1 MTAATV
7 RARLMA
13 HWKGLAP
20 AVLLLTAAIIAATV
34 YTTGLRPAQQTD
46 AAAQQA
52 AIDAASAA
60 AVALLSYAPD
70 TLDEDLE
77 QAQAAMTGEF
87 LTYYGKFTS
96 EVVAPAVRD
105 RGVTARA
112 EVLDAALMEMQP
124 DSAKVLVFLDQQTSS
139 RDRPEPTSSASS
151 VVVTLAESGGSWL
164 VSALDP
170 V

>member
-7 RARLMA
+7 RARLIA
-13 HWKGLAP
+13 HWKGLSLT
-20 AVLLLTAAIIAATV
+20 VLVLTAAVIAATV
-34 YTTGLRPAQQTD
+34 YAIGFRPAQQTD

-52 AIDAASAA
+52 AIEAASAA
-60 AVALLSYAPD
+60 SVALLSYAPD
-70 TLDEDLE
+70 TLDRDLE
-77 QAQAAMTGEF
+77 QARSSMTGEF
-87 LTYYGKFTS
+87 RTYYGKFTD

-112 EVLDAALMEMQP
+112 EVLDAALMEMYP

-139 RDRPEPTSSASS
+139 RDRPEPSSSASS
-151 VVVTLAESGGSWL
+151 VVVTLAKSDGSWL
-164 VSALDP
+164 ISALDP